1 MKLASLGP
9 WWDRGTGWWSE
20 RSVREQVLL
29 GSLAALAMAALLL
42 VVVVRPLEAAR
53 ARAAADIRTYD
64 MLAMRLKAAGPGLA
78 TARHRGPPAS
88 IVAEIAASS
97 GLTVQRVEPEGGR
110 LRVVFAD
117 GSFEGVLRFVAELE
131 RTSALRV
138 SEAQIERATLGTGV
152 SAQLLLAG
160 G

>member
-1 MKLASLGP
+1 VKLASLGP

-20 RSVREQVLL
+20 RSLREQVLL
-29 GSLAALAMAALLL
+29 GTLAALAMAALLL
-42 VVVVRPLEAAR
+42 IAVVRPLEAER

-64 MLAMRLKAAGPGLA
+64 MLAMRLKAAGPGLTGA
-78 TARHRGPPAS
+78 ARKGPPAA
-88 IVAEIAASS
+88 IVSQIAAAS

-117 GSFEGVLRFVAELE
+117 APFDNVLRFVAEVE
-131 RTSALRV
+131 RTSPLRV
-138 SEAQIERATLGTGV
+138 SESQIERSSLGTGV
-152 SAQLLLAG
+152 SAQFLLAG

>member
-1 MKLASLGP
+1 MTAMHA
-9 WWDRGTGWWSE
+9 WWLT
-20 RSVREQVLL
+20 RSAREQILL
-29 GSLAALAMAALLL
+29 GVLALLAFAALLL
-42 VVVVRPLEAAR
+42 MAVVRPLEAAR

-64 MLAMRLKAAGPGLA
+64 MLAMRLKAAGPGMA
-78 TARHRGPPAS
+78 TARRKGPPAA
-88 IVAEIAASS
+88 IVAEIAAAS
-97 GLTVQRVEPEGGR
+97 GLTVQRVEPEGAR

-117 GSFEGVLRFVAELE
+117 GPFEGVLHFVADLE
-131 RTSALRV
+131 QTSPLRV